1 MFARAR
7 RRLAIRYLA
16 LFAIVIVSFSVVFLL
31 VLVLVLRPA
40 FDIAPEIDSAAA
52 AQEAYSRTIERIAIA
67 LLLANGTV
75 IALIGAGG
83 YYLAGRTLRP
93 IQDAHDR
100 QRRFVADAS
109 HEMRTP
115 LAVIRSTAESA
126 LTPGASSEA
135 APLALTEIIGA
146 TEELGRLTA
155 DLLLLARSESGV
167 IEPHRE
173 AVDLSVLVAEECERS
188 RAADPIRGPA
198 IRLALTGDL
207 LVAVDAT
214 EVSRVLANVLDNA
227 LRYGEG
233 AIDVVT
239 SARDGIAA
247 VEIGDGGPGIAAA
260 DLDRIFEPF
269 FRVRSDAGA
278 PGGSGLGLA
287 IARALVERQ
296 GGRLTVRSRPGDGSV
311 FRLEFPSFR

>member
-1 MFARAR
+1 MFAQAR

-31 VLVLVLRPA
+31 VLVLALRPA
-40 FDIAPEIDSAAA
+40 FDIAPEIDSVAAA
-52 AQEAYSRTIERIAIA
+52 EAAYRRAIERIAIA
-67 LLLANGTV
+67 LVLANGTV

-126 LTPGASSEA
+126 LTPGAASDA
-135 APLALTEIIGA
+135 AEVALTSIIDA

-155 DLLLLARSESGV
+155 DLLLLARSEAGV
-167 IEPHRE
+167 LEPRRE
-173 AVDLSVLVAEECERS
+173 AIDLSVLVAEECARAK
-188 RAADPIRGPA
+188 AADPTRARGL
-198 IRLALTGDL
+198 RLALIEDL

-227 LRYGEG
+227 LRYSKG
-233 AIDVVT
+233 IVDVVT
-239 SARDGIAA
+239 SERDGVVA
-247 VEIGDGGPGIAAA
+247 VEVRDDGPGIAAA
-260 DLDRIFEPF
+260 DIERIFEPF

-287 IARALVERQ
+287 IARALAERQ
-296 GGRLTVRSRPGDGSV
+296 GGRLTVRSRPGSGSV
-311 FRLEFPSFR
+311 FRLEFPRFR

>member
-1 MFARAR
+1 MFAQAR

-31 VLVLVLRPA
+31 VLVLALRPA
-40 FDIAPEIDSAAA
+40 FDIAPEIDSVPGAEA
-52 AQEAYSRTIERIAIA
+52 AYSRTIERIAVA
-67 LLLANGTV
+67 LVLANGTV
-75 IALIGAGG
+75 IALIGGG
-83 YYLAGRTLRP
+83 AYYLAGRTLRP

-126 LTPGASSEA
+126 LTPGADPGA
-135 APLALTEIIGA
+135 AERALMAIVEA
-146 TEELGRLTA
+146 TEALGRLTA
-155 DLLLLARSESGV
+155 DLLLLARSEAGV
-167 IEPHRE
+167 LEPLRG

-188 RAADPIRGPA
+188 RAADPSRGSA
-198 IRLALTGDL
+198 LRLSLAEDL

-227 LRYGEG
+227 LRYSEG
-233 AIDVVT
+233 DVDVVT
-239 SARDGIAA
+239 SERDGIVA
-247 VEIGDGGPGIAAA
+247 VEIADDGPGIAAA
-260 DLDRIFEPF
+260 DVERVFEPF

-278 PGGSGLGLA
+278 PSGSGLGLA
-287 IARALVERQ
+287 IARALAERQ
-296 GGRLTVRSRPGDGSV
+296 GGRLTVRSRPGSGSV
-311 FRLEFPSFR
+311 FRLELPRFR